1 MLILRA
7 IQAALLYGIGAFYAL
22 QFVLQTAL
30 QFLAD
35 PDLAAWLAKKRSVA
49 PTLLGDPRYGTHRFV
64 EVNGV
69 KLHYVEKGDP
79 GKPLMLFLHGFPEF
93 WFSWRH
99 QLEEFSKDYWTVA
112 VDLRGYGQS
121 EGFDARAAYQIDVI
135 VEDIRSL
142 VRALGRDRVIVVG
155 HDWGAV
161 LGFQFVSKHM
171 DMVDRY
177 VMMGGP
183 SLNGIRRLLLI
194 SWQQFR
200 MSWYTFFFLIPW
212 LPEFYIWGKDF
223 GYIEQNMGGFLTK
236 SELEAYKYTFSQRN
250 AVTRAI
256 DYYRENLSFLRK
268 EQPLPRLEN
277 HSPGLYLIAE
287 HDQFISLRS
296 GRVMER
302 SLPNLWY
309 RIVPGTGHYM
319 QQESHRLVNKMIRDF
334 LDLSG

>member
-49 PTLLGDPRYGTHRFV
+49 PALLGDPRYGTHRFV

-69 KLHYVEKGDP
+69 KLHYVEK
-79 GKPLMLFLHGFPEF
+79 
-93 WFSWRH
+93 
-99 QLEEFSKDYWTVA
+99 A

-121 EGFDARAAYQIDVI
+121 EGFDDRAAYQIDVI

-268 EQPLPRLEN
+268 EQPLPRLET
-277 HSPGLYLIAE
+277 HCPGLYLIAE